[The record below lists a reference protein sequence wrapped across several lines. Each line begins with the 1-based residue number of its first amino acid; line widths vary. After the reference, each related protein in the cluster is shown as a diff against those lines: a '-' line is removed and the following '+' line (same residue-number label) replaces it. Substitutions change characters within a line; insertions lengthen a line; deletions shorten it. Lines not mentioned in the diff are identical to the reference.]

1 LLRESV
7 AMACAAMTAT
17 TAVAALAPC
26 GVAAKAPGGK
36 GVLLMSRKQVAL
48 AVSNG
53 SRVSMSATKEHNIA
67 GLTGLALVAA
77 SVVPE
82 IAEAAQPGVSDSLR
96 NLLLSVVAGG
106 VVVTVLGV
114 AVAGVSTFDP
124 VSRR

>member
-1 LLRESV
+1 
-7 AMACAAMTAT
+7 MACAALTST
-17 TAVAALAPC
+17 TAVAALASR
-26 GVAAKAPGGK
+26 GVTPAKAPGGNK
-36 GVLLMSRKQVAL
+36 GVLLMSRKQVAPG
-48 AVSNG
+48 VSNG
-53 SRVSMSATKEHNIA
+53 SRVSMSATKEHNVV
-67 GLTGLALVAA
+67 GLTALALVAA

>member
-1 LLRESV
+1 MLLSL
-7 AMACAAMTAT
+7 AMACAAMTST
-17 TAVAALAPC
+17 TAVAALASR
-26 GVAAKAPGGK
+26 GVAAKAPGGNK

-48 AVSNG
+48 GVSNG
-53 SRVSMSATKEHNIA
+53 SRVTMSATKEHNVV

-106 VVVTVLGV
+106 VVVAVLGV